1 MQKFEFYGNGQQY
14 ISKELYSYLSRKQD
28 SLKPHENKLTC
39 KMGLQKGKNRHLL
52 EATMSLLSQMNVSKI
67 FWSDVVLT
75 AAFLI
80 NQLPTR
86 VLKGKSPSQ
95 VLCLSATL
103 LFIPRKAF
111 GSVCFFHIPKH
122 QRDKLDAKAINCM
135 FVGNLTTLK
144 GCKYYL
150 FAIKNGKQFVSV
162 DVSFF
167 SEHSFLFIRI

>member
-1 MQKFEFYGNGQQY
+1 ME
-14 ISKELYSYLSRKQD
+14 
-28 SLKPHENKLTC
+28 
-39 KMGLQKGKNRHLL
+39 NRHLL
-52 EATMSLLSQMNVSKI
+52 EATMALLSQMNVSKI

-80 NQLPTR
+80 NQLPTH

-95 VLCLSATL
+95 VFCPSAPL
-103 LFIPRKAF
+103 LFIPWKAF

-135 FVGNLTTLK
+135 FVGNLTTFK

-150 FAIKNGKQFVSV
+150 FATKNGKQYVSM

-167 SEHSFLFIRI
+167 QNIPFYSLEYKEMIEASSQRELTPLLQNVHPLSNWCIS

>member
-1 MQKFEFYGNGQQY
+1 MQKEIAEREKKKN
-14 ISKELYSYLSRKQD
+14 KERR
-28 SLKPHENKLTC
+28 
-39 KMGLQKGKNRHLL
+39 GHLL
-52 EATMSLLSQMNVSKI
+52 EATMALLSQMNVSKI

-95 VLCLSATL
+95 VLCPSAPL
-103 LFIPRKAF
+103 LFIPWKAF

-122 QRDKLDAKAINCM
+122 QTDKLDAKAINCV

-144 GCKYYL
+144 GCQYNS
-150 FAIKNGKQFVSV
+150 FATKNGKQFVSM

-167 SEHSFLFIRI
+167 QNIPFYSLEYKEMIEASSQRELTPLLQNVHPLFNWCIC